1 MTVRE
6 IAKECNCSM
15 AWVYSLRKKL
25 GRLPTIEEIN
35 KRKGKVGRPIKYAEQ
50 EIQTKNEKDLYGD
63 NLK

>member
-35 KRKGKVGRPIKYAEQ
+35 KRKGKVGRPIKYVE
-50 EIQTKNEKDLYGD
+50 
-63 NLK
+63 